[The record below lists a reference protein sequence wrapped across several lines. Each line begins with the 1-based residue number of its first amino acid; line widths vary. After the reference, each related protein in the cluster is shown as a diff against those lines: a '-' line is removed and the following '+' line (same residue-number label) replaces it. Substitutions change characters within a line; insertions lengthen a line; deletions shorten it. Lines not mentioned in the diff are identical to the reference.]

1 VAVVAITLAG
11 FGSFSHTSKR
21 DDQVDAGPPVPVSAP
36 AAAAHPKPKPPLGA
50 GPSAPRTGA
59 EQQLQA
65 KLSRALNTAG
75 PQSGAFVY
83 DLDAHDSLFARKITI
98 GRPPASV
105 EKLYTT
111 VAVLRI
117 LGPNARLH
125 TDVLG
130 TGTLVHGVLH
140 GNLYLRGGGDPT
152 FGDQTFNQFWE
163 HGEGSNPNE
172 LVKQLKAKGIR
183 RVTGLVYADESLF
196 DRRRGGLMTNY
207 APDTPDYGGQMSALT
222 YDHGSALRRVG
233 PAAFAVREV
242 VLTMRGGGIAAR
254 AAAKTANA
262 PPQAKLLAI
271 ANSPP
276 MSVMTRL
283 MDVPSDDLFAD
294 LFAKQ
299 LGVLFG
305 SGGTLSAGAHVIAST
320 IAAQYGL
327 HPTILDGSGLSRDDR
342 TSPLEIVDLLREVW
356 HTPIGDELAT
366 SLPTVGVNGTVQ
378 SIGLKTAA
386 VRRCI
391 AKTGTLDNVTNLAG
405 YCQSRSGHTL
415 AFGFFI
421 DGPPNWTAV
430 TIESRMIG
438 AIARY

>member
-1 VAVVAITLAG
+1 MTVIMLAG
-11 FGSFSHTSKR
+11 LGSFSHTSKR
-21 DDQVDAGPPVPVSAP
+21 DDQVNAGPPVPVP
-36 AAAAHPKPKPPLGA
+36 QGGAAQHPKPKPPLGP
-50 GPSAPRTGA
+50 GPPAPRTGP
-59 EQQLQA
+59 EQQLQST
-65 KLSRALNTAG
+65 LSGALQAAG

-83 DLDAHDSLFARKITI
+83 DLDARDSLFARRIKV

-111 VAVLRI
+111 VALLRI

-130 TGTLVHGVLH
+130 TGRLAHGVWH

-152 FGDQTFNQFWE
+152 FGDQSFNQVWE
-163 HGEGSNPNE
+163 HGYGSNPNE
-172 LVKQLKAKGIR
+172 LVNQLKAKGIR
-183 RVTGLVYADESLF
+183 RVTGWVYADESLF

-222 YDHGSALRRVG
+222 YDHGSALKHVG
-233 PAAFAVREV
+233 PAEFAVREF

-254 AAAKTANA
+254 AAKRTATT
-262 PPQAKLLAI
+262 PPQARLLAI
-271 ANSPP
+271 VNSPP
-276 MSVMTRL
+276 MWVMTRL

-305 SGGTLSAGAHVIAST
+305 KGGTLSAGAHVIGST
-320 IAAQYGL
+320 IAAQYRL
-327 HPTILDGSGLSRDDR
+327 HPRILDGSGLSRNDR

-356 HTPIGDELAT
+356 HTPIGDELGA

-378 SIGLKTAA
+378 TVGLKTAA

-391 AKTGTLDNVTNLAG
+391 AKTGTLNNVTNLAG

-421 DGPPNWTAV
+421 DGPPNWTAI
-430 TIESRMIG
+430 TLESRMIG
-438 AIARY
+438 AVARY